1 MPKLIRLY
9 IVNVAIGFALSAIFL
24 AAMIVMDVAGLGRLI
39 LGSDMGLMA
48 ALMIFVFQGVVFAG
62 VQFAIAVMRMAEEDT
77 SPPRGGLR
85 QHLTPAPVRV
95 AQGSA
100 HQRRAKR

>member
-39 LGSDMGLMA
+39 LGSDMGLLA

-85 QHLTPAPVRV
+85 QHFTPAPVRV

>member
-39 LGSDMGLMA
+39 LGSDMGLLA